1 MPSKDALNDLRIAM
15 GTPFGQAG
23 SATPAVVP
31 GSAQDPFY
39 QSTGKMKEVTLPD
52 GRKIQALDVGSTK
65 PPPALEIGKVSAA
78 SGLTITGTERNAA
91 KEAEA
96 RAIGYTKEYIASR
109 GGINTQGYFN
119 DTPISGQLTAEEQKQ
134 VRLPNGNTNTQ
145 AMADILQKKQIA
157 DLVASGV
164 SEKDATARVS
174 AQYGEF
180 GVPVP
185 GSSDKGGT
193 GDSAGMGAGASNI
206 SKETRDAFAL
216 LDSTFALYGLS
227 DLAPVIAGYMRQGLT
242 SNEAIIEL
250 RKNKTYQTRFAGNTT
265 RVAAGLNALTEGEYL
280 ALEDSYSETLRA
292 YGQQSLLGTDRKA
305 RQASMANIIGG
316 DISPVEFKDRV
327 STVVT
332 RVENAD
338 PLVKSTLRDFYK
350 ITDTELVS
358 YFLNPKENLPKLQ
371 EKVTAA
377 EIGSAALAQGGLTT
391 NMTSAESLA
400 KFGVDL
406 ATARKGYSTISE
418 VLPTATK
425 LSQIYSEDKINYNQ
439 QVAEEEVFKG
449 LASAQRK
456 RTQLAEKEIASFQ
469 GSSGTALSAGALSTQ
484 YLRKGSSGGQF

>member
-1 MPSKDALNDLRIAM
+1 MADERDKIRAM
-15 GTPFGQAG
+15 MGLPPVVASGTPFGQAG
-23 SATPAVVP
+23 GGTPSTVTGTSANMYGAPTETVVID
-31 GSAQDPFY
+31 GKSY
-39 QSTGKMKEVTLPD
+39 TGVNPTK
-52 GRKIQALDVGSTK
+52 GK
-65 PPPALEIGKVSAA
+65 PPAATVVGMVSPS
-78 SGLTITGTERNAA
+78 SGLTITGTERNFA
-91 KEAEA
+91 KEKEA
-96 RAIGYTKEYIASR
+96 LDIGYTKEYIASR
-109 GGINTQGYFN
+109 GGINAQGYFN
-119 DTPISGQLTAEEQKQ
+119 DTPISRQLTAEEQRQ
-134 VRLPNGNTNTQ
+134 VRKPDGTTDTK

-157 DLVASGV
+157 DLVSSGMSV
-164 SEKDATARVS
+164 ADATKRVS
-174 AQYGEF
+174 SEYGQF

-185 GSSDKGGT
+185 GSSDTGET
-193 GDSAGMGAGASNI
+193 GDSTGMGAGASNI

-216 LDSTFALYGLS
+216 LDSTFALYDLS

-250 RKNKTYQTRFAGNTT
+250 RKNKTYQTRFAGNAT
-265 RVAAGLNALTEGEYL
+265 RTAAGLNALTEGEYL

-292 YGQQSLLGTDRKA
+292 YGQQNLLGTDRKA

-338 PLVKSTLRDFYK
+338 PLIKSTLRDFYK

-391 NMTSAESLA
+391 DMTSAESLA

-406 ATARKGYSTISE
+406 ATARKGYSTISQ

-425 LSQIYSEDKINYNQ
+425 LSQIYSEDNIQYDQK
-439 QVAEEEVFKG
+439 VAEEEVFKG

-469 GSSGTALSAGALSTQ
+469 GSSGVGAAGLSTT
-484 YLRKGSSGGQF
+484 YLRKGSAAGQF

>member
-1 MPSKDALNDLRIAM
+1 MVDERDKARARLGLPSLS
-15 GTPFGQAG
+15 GTTD
-23 SATPAVVP
+23 SAASKTPAVVP
-31 GSAQDPFY
+31 GSAADPFY

-96 RAIGYTKEYIASR
+96 RAIGYTKEYLASR
-109 GGINTQGYFN
+109 GGINSQGYFN
-119 DTPISGQLTAEEQKQ
+119 DTPTSRQLTAEEQRQ
-134 VRLPNGNTNTQ
+134 VRLPNGNTDTA
-145 AMADILQKKQIA
+145 AMATILQKKQIA
-157 DLVASGV
+157 ELISAGL
-164 SEKDATARVS
+164 SEKDATSRVS

-180 GVPVP
+180 GVPVSG
-185 GSSDKGGT
+185 GSDM
-193 GDSAGMGAGASNI
+193 AGNDPAGAAGASNI

-216 LDSTFALYGLS
+216 LDSTFALYDLS

-265 RVAAGLNALTEGEYL
+265 RTAAGLNALTEGEYL

-292 YGQQSLLGTDRKA
+292 YGQQLLLGTDRKT

-316 DISPVEFKDRV
+316 DISAVEFKDRV

-350 ITDTELVS
+350 ITDANLVS
-358 YFLNPKENLPKLQ
+358 YFLKPDENLPKLQ

-391 NMTSAESLA
+391 DITSAESLA

-406 ATARKGYSTISE
+406 ATARRGYSTISD

-425 LSQIYSEDKINYNQ
+425 LSQIYKEDKINYNQ

-469 GSSGTALSAGALSTQ
+469 GSAGLGAAGLSTQ
-484 YLRKGSSGGQF
+484 MLRKSSSAGQF

>member
-1 MPSKDALNDLRIAM
+1 MVDERDKIRAMRGVTDSTASKK
-15 GTPFGQAG
+15 
-23 SATPAVVP
+23 PAVVP

-39 QSTGKMKEVTLPD
+39 HSTGKMKEVTLPD

-65 PPPALEIGKVSAA
+65 PPAAGGVGSISAA
-78 SGLTITGTERNAA
+78 SGLAITGTERNAA
-91 KEAEA
+91 QEAEA
-96 RAIGYTKEYIASR
+96 IRIGYTKEYIASR
-109 GGINTQGYFN
+109 GGINAQGYFN
-119 DTPISGQLTAEEQKQ
+119 DTPTSRQLTAEEQRQ
-134 VRLPNGNTNTQ
+134 VTLPNGNTNTQ
-145 AMADILQKKQIA
+145 AMLDILQKKQIA
-157 DLVASGV
+157 DLVSSGMSV
-164 SEKDATARVS
+164 ADATKRVS
-174 AQYGEF
+174 SEYGQF

-185 GSSDKGGT
+185 GSSDTAGT
-193 GDSAGMGAGASNI
+193 DTAGAAGASNI

-292 YGQQSLLGTDRKA
+292 YGQQSLLGTDKKA
-305 RQASMANIIGG
+305 RQAAMANIIGG

-338 PLVKSTLRDFYK
+338 PLIKSTLRDFYK

-391 NMTSAESLA
+391 DMTSAESLA

-406 ATARKGYSTISE
+406 ATARKGYSTISQ

-425 LSQIYSEDKINYNQ
+425 LSQIYSEDNIQYDQK
-439 QVAEEEVFKG
+439 VAEEEVFKG

-469 GSSGTALSAGALSTQ
+469 GSSGVGAAGLSTT
-484 YLRKGSSGGQF
+484 YLRKGSAAGQF

>member
-1 MPSKDALNDLRIAM
+1 MVDERDKVRARMGLPPVVAS

-23 SATPAVVP
+23 SAPAV
-31 GSAQDPFY
+31 GS
-39 QSTGKMKEVTLPD
+39 
-52 GRKIQALDVGSTK
+52 VGT
-65 PPPALEIGKVSAA
+65 VSAV
-78 SGLTITGTERNAA
+78 SGLTVTGSERNTA

-96 RAIGYTKEYIASR
+96 RAIGYTKEYITSR
-109 GGINTQGYFN
+109 GGINSQGYFN
-119 DTPISGQLTAEEQKQ
+119 DTPISGQLTAEEQRQ
-134 VRLPNGNTNTQ
+134 VRKPDGTTDTK

-157 DLVASGV
+157 DLIASGV

-185 GSSDKGGT
+185 GSSDIAGT
-193 GDSAGMGAGASNI
+193 DTAGAAGASNI

-292 YGQQSLLGTDRKA
+292 YGQQALLGTDRKA
-305 RQASMANIIGG
+305 RQAAMANIIGG

-338 PLVKSTLRDFYK
+338 PLIKSTLRDFYK

-377 EIGSAALAQGGLTT
+377 EIGSAARAQGGLTT
-391 NMTSAESLA
+391 DMTSAESLA

-425 LSQIYSEDKINYNQ
+425 LSQIYSEDNIQYDQK
-439 QVAEEEVFKG
+439 VAEEEVFKG

-469 GSSGTALSAGALSTQ
+469 GSSGVGAAGLSTT
-484 YLRKGSSGGQF
+484 YLRKGSAAGQF

>member
-1 MPSKDALNDLRIAM
+1 MVDERDKARARMGLPPVVAS

-23 SATPAVVP
+23 GGTPSTVTGTSANMYGAPTETVVID
-31 GSAQDPFY
+31 GKSY
-39 QSTGKMKEVTLPD
+39 TGVNPTK
-52 GRKIQALDVGSTK
+52 GK
-65 PPPALEIGKVSAA
+65 PPAATVVGMVSPS
-78 SGLTITGTERNAA
+78 SGLTITGTERNFA
-91 KEAEA
+91 KEKEA
-96 RAIGYTKEYIASR
+96 LDIGYTKEYIASR
-109 GGINTQGYFN
+109 GGINAQGYFN
-119 DTPISGQLTAEEQKQ
+119 DTPISRQLTAEEQRQ
-134 VRLPNGNTNTQ
+134 VRKPDGTTDTK

-157 DLVASGV
+157 DLIASGV

-185 GSSDKGGT
+185 GSSDIAGT
-193 GDSAGMGAGASNI
+193 DTAGAAGASNI

-292 YGQQSLLGTDRKA
+292 YGQQSLLGTDKKA

-327 STVVT
+327 STVVD

-377 EIGSAALAQGGLTT
+377 EIGSAAIAQGGLTT
-391 NMTSAESLA
+391 DMTSAESLA

-406 ATARKGYSTISE
+406 ATARKGYSTISQ

-425 LSQIYSEDKINYNQ
+425 LSQIYDEENIQYDQK
-439 QVAEEEVFKG
+439 VAEEEVFKG

-469 GSSGTALSAGALSTQ
+469 GSSGVGAAGLSTT
-484 YLRKGSSGGQF
+484 YLRKGSAAGQF

>member
-1 MPSKDALNDLRIAM
+1 MGLPPVVAS

-23 SATPAVVP
+23 GGTPSTVTGTSANMYGAPTETVVID
-31 GSAQDPFY
+31 GKSY
-39 QSTGKMKEVTLPD
+39 TGVNPTK
-52 GRKIQALDVGSTK
+52 GK
-65 PPPALEIGKVSAA
+65 PPAATVVGMVSPS
-78 SGLTITGTERNAA
+78 SGLTITGTERNFA
-91 KEAEA
+91 KEKEA
-96 RAIGYTKEYIASR
+96 LDIGYTKEYIASR
-109 GGINTQGYFN
+109 GGINSQGYFN
-119 DTPISGQLTAEEQKQ
+119 DTPISGQLTAEEQRQ
-134 VRLPNGNTNTQ
+134 VRKPDGTTDTQ

-157 DLVASGV
+157 DLVSSGMSV
-164 SEKDATARVS
+164 ADATKRVS
-174 AQYGEF
+174 SQYGQF

-185 GSSDKGGT
+185 GSSDIAGT
-193 GDSAGMGAGASNI
+193 DTAGAAGAAGASNI
-206 SKETRDAFAL
+206 SKETRDAFAI
-216 LDSTFALYGLS
+216 LDSTFALYDLS

-292 YGQQSLLGTDRKA
+292 YGQQTLLGTDRKT

-327 STVVT
+327 STVVD

-377 EIGSAALAQGGLTT
+377 EIGSAAIAQGGLTT
-391 NMTSAESLA
+391 DMTSAESLA

-406 ATARKGYSTISE
+406 ATARKGYSTISQ

-425 LSQIYSEDKINYNQ
+425 LSQIYDEENIQYDQK
-439 QVAEEEVFKG
+439 VAEEEVFKG

-456 RTQLAEKEIASFQ
+456 RTQLAEKEIASFK
-469 GSSGTALSAGALSTQ
+469 GSAGLGAAGLSTQ
-484 YLRKGSSGGQF
+484 MLRKSSSAGQF

>member
-1 MPSKDALNDLRIAM
+1 MPSKDALNDAKVAA
-15 GTPFGQAG
+15 AG
-23 SATPAVVP
+23 APAVVP
-31 GSAQDPFY
+31 GSAKDPFY

-96 RAIGYTKEYIASR
+96 RAIGYTKEYLASR
-109 GGINTQGYFN
+109 GGINSQGYFN
-119 DTPISGQLTAEEQKQ
+119 DTPISGQLTAEEQRQ
-134 VRLPNGNTNTQ
+134 VRLPNGNTDTA
-145 AMADILQKKQIA
+145 AMATILQKKQIA
-157 DLVASGV
+157 ELISAGL
-164 SEKDATARVS
+164 SERDATSRVS
-174 AQYGEF
+174 AQYGGF
-180 GVPVP
+180 GVPVSG
-185 GSSDKGGT
+185 GSDM
-193 GDSAGMGAGASNI
+193 AGNDPAGAAGGAGASNI

-227 DLAPVIAGYMRQGLT
+227 ELSSVISGFMKQGLT

-265 RVAAGLNALTEGEYL
+265 RTAAGLNALTEGEYL

-292 YGQQSLLGTDRKA
+292 YGQKNLLGTDRKT
-305 RQASMANIIGG
+305 RQAAMANVIGG
-316 DISPVEFKDRV
+316 DISAVEFKDRV

-358 YFLNPKENLPKLQ
+358 YFLNPKENLPRLQ

-377 EIGSAALAQGGLTT
+377 EIGSAAIAQGGLTT
-391 NMTSAESLA
+391 DMTSAESLA

-425 LSQIYSEDKINYNQ
+425 LSQIYKEDKVDYNQ
-439 QVAEEEVFKG
+439 QVAEQEVFQG

-456 RTQLAEKEIASFQ
+456 RTQLAEKEIASFKGSAGVGAAGLSTTYLRR
-469 GSSGTALSAGALSTQ
+469 GSSA
-484 YLRKGSSGGQF
+484 GQF

>member
-1 MPSKDALNDLRIAM
+1 MVDERDKARARLGLPPLVAS
-15 GTPFGQAG
+15 GTPFGQAPAAPAAP
-23 SATPAVVP
+23 ATPA
-31 GSAQDPFY
+31 A
-39 QSTGKMKEVTLPD
+39 
-52 GRKIQALDVGSTK
+52 
-65 PPPALEIGKVSAA
+65 PARS
-78 SGLTITGTERNAA
+78 AA
-91 KEAEA
+91 KEKEA
-96 RAIGYTKEYIASR
+96 LSVVSQEYINSR
-109 GGINTQGYFN
+109 GGINAQGYYN
-119 DTPISGQLTAEEQKQ
+119 DVALSGQLTAAEQAQ
-134 VRLPNGNTNTQ
+134 VRLPDGTTDTR
-145 AMADILQKKQIA
+145 AMANILQKKQIA
-157 DLVASGV
+157 ELIASGV
-164 SEKDATARVS
+164 SEKDATSRVS

-185 GSSDKGGT
+185 GSSDI
-193 GDSAGMGAGASNI
+193 AGNNNAGASNI

-216 LDSTFALYGLS
+216 LDSTFALYGLEELS
-227 DLAPVIAGYMRQGLT
+227 SVIAGFMKQGLT

-265 RVAAGLNALTEGEYL
+265 RTAAGLNALTEGEYL

-292 YGQQSLLGTDRKA
+292 YGQQNLLGTDRKT
-305 RQASMANIIGG
+305 RQAAMANVIGG
-316 DISPVEFKDRV
+316 DISAVEFKDRV

-358 YFLNPKENLPKLQ
+358 YFLNPKENLPRLQ

-377 EIGSAALAQGGLTT
+377 EIGSAAIAQGGLTT
-391 NMTSAESLA
+391 DMTSAESLA

-425 LSQIYSEDKINYNQ
+425 LSQIYKEDKVDYNQ
-439 QVAEEEVFKG
+439 QVAEQEVFKG

-456 RTQLAEKEIASFQ
+456 RTQLAEKEIASFKGSAGVGAAGLSTTYLRR
-469 GSSGTALSAGALSTQ
+469 GSSA
-484 YLRKGSSGGQF
+484 GQF

>member
-1 MPSKDALNDLRIAM
+1 MAKPKMSAEEAAVRKALAAVEADTGIAKAQEIIKTGTVPAPTAADKLNYEDARNAVSQLSPDWQAKLGKAYAGLDTQQQKVIDQAGALGYDVNTTTGALTPKVNTGGNNSGGNTSGNKDA
-15 GTPFGQAG
+15 
-23 SATPAVVP
+23 VV
-31 GSAQDPFY
+31 D
-39 QSTGKMKEVTLPD
+39 
-52 GRKIQALDVGSTK
+52 
-65 PPPALEIGKVSAA
+65 
-78 SGLTITGTERNAA
+78 
-91 KEAEA
+91 
-96 RAIGYTKEYIASR
+96 
-109 GGINTQGYFN
+109 
-119 DTPISGQLTAEEQKQ
+119 
-134 VRLPNGNTNTQ
+134 
-145 AMADILQKKQIA
+145 
-157 DLVASGV
+157 
-164 SEKDATARVS
+164 KD
-174 AQYGEF
+174 
-180 GVPVP
+180 
-185 GSSDKGGT
+185 
-193 GDSAGMGAGASNI
+193 
-206 SKETRDAFAL
+206 TRDAFAL
-216 LDSTFALYGLS
+216 LTSTFALYGL
-227 DLAPVIAGYMRQGLT
+227 DELASVIAGYMKQGLT

-250 RKNKTYQTRFAGNTT
+250 RQNKIYQTRFAGNTART
-265 RVAAGLNALTEGEYL
+265 TAGLNALSEGEYL

-292 YGQQSLLGTDRKA
+292 YGQQTLLGTDKKT

-316 DISPVEFKDRV
+316 DISAVEFKDRV

-425 LSQIYSEDKINYNQ
+425 LSQIYKEDKINYNQ

-456 RTQLAEKEIASFQ
+456 RTQLAEKEIASFK
-469 GSSGTALSAGALSTQ
+469 GSSGVGAAGLSTT
-484 YLRKGSSGGQF
+484 YLRKGSSAGQF

>member
-1 MPSKDALNDLRIAM
+1 MAYYNEDGTVDYSRPDDRPTAADVFGQRLRDAEAALSAGNLTGRALQDAKNDLEYATSAVQKQQVFQASFTPEQWNERLGIRFTPA
-15 GTPFGQAG
+15 GTPAG
-23 SATPAVVP
+23 YEYSA
-31 GSAQDPFY
+31 D
-39 QSTGKMKEVTLPD
+39 
-52 GRKIQALDVGSTK
+52 
-65 PPPALEIGKVSAA
+65 
-78 SGLTITGTERNAA
+78 
-91 KEAEA
+91 
-96 RAIGYTKEYIASR
+96 
-109 GGINTQGYFN
+109 
-119 DTPISGQLTAEEQKQ
+119 
-134 VRLPNGNTNTQ
+134 
-145 AMADILQKKQIA
+145 KKQRRMKFH
-157 DLVASGV
+157 DG
-164 SEKDATARVS
+164 KGGFY
-174 AQYGEF
+174 YGEF
-180 GVPVP
+180 EANPDYKED
-185 GSSDKGGT
+185 SKDDK
-193 GDSAGMGAGASNI
+193 D
-206 SKETRDAFAL
+206 TRDAFAL
-216 LDSTFALYGLS
+216 LTSTFALYGLEELS
-227 DLAPVIAGYMRQGLT
+227 SVIAGFMKQGLT

-292 YGQQSLLGTDRKA
+292 YGQQNLLGTDRKT
-305 RQASMANIIGG
+305 RQAAMANVIGS
-316 DISPVEFKDRV
+316 DISAVEFKDRV

-391 NMTSAESLA
+391 DMTSAESLA

-439 QVAEEEVFKG
+439 KVAEEEVFKG

-456 RTQLAEKEIASFQ
+456 RTQLAEKEIAQFQ
-469 GSSGTALSAGALSTQ
+469 GSAGVGAAGLSTTYLRRGSSAG
-484 YLRKGSSGGQF
+484 QF